1 MAVGPATSETVYE
14 PVPYWA
20 KIPHGIWLQDATAT
34 ATAVV
39 SGDRVYFFN
48 RGNMP
53 VLVFDRDGDLVD
65 VYAAEVS
72 YVEVGS
78 KLTPPRELVSLRKWR
93 RAKG

>member
-14 PVPYWA
+14 PVPCWA
-20 KIPHGIWLQDATAT
+20 KIPHGIWLQDATSV
-34 ATAVV
+34 AVD
-39 SGDRVYFFN
+39 SDDRVYVFN

-53 VLVFDRDGDLVD
+53 VLIFDRDGDLVD